1 MYGSILEING
11 GDGLDGKS
19 DRGNGEEWT
28 DLRDVLGAERMEW
41 EGWRAKNLLWRNS
54 QTCNLQRNMMWE

>member
-28 DLRDVLGAERMEW
+28 DLRDVLGAERMESACGVDTG
-41 EGWRAKNLLWRNS
+41 ERKTEIKGVF
-54 QTCNLQRNMMWE
+54 

>member
-1 MYGSILEING
+1 MYGSILEITG

-28 DLRDVLGAERMEW
+28 GLRDVLGAERMESACGVDTG
-41 EGWRAKNLLWRNS
+41 ERKTEIKGVF
-54 QTCNLQRNMMWE
+54 